1 MAPEALL
8 PDPGTP
14 GVSVEPVDP
23 WQPLML
29 ASLLLL
35 VAAVIPR
42 LRPHQPLWLRFVSGI
57 GIFVV
62 LTVLVQRILGSPLE
76 PHFTATRPGQQFWE
90 QLVEAGWWLVGARVA
105 VGVARILVVLE
116 HRPRETQII
125 SDLLAGAIYVVA
137 ILAIINFAFLVPI
150 RGLLATSG
158 VIAIVLGLALQS
170 TMSDVFS
177 GIAVGLE
184 RPYKAGDLIWVE
196 GGLEGHVIQLN
207 WRSTHISTGDNNIA
221 VVPNSVIAKARLVN
235 RSAPTPVC
243 SGSLEVRLDAGAA
256 PERCIAT
263 LTAAIRA
270 CRVPLSEPAPSVA
283 CLGLVGDGAN
293 YEVSFSV
300 ASSAVLAAARTELAT
315 QIHRHLRFSGIA
327 LAVTGIA
334 SPPPVGIPTPGQLLE
349 QSDLF
354 GAIEAAQR
362 ELLAERFTAI
372 WLEPGNT
379 LIREGEMPEALFVVA
394 SGTVEITRTA
404 SGRPRV
410 VHRMSPGESLGAV
423 GLITGS
429 PYAVTATALTPLKAF
444 RLDKKDIAAAIDAR
458 PDLAAGLEALAQRGM
473 AALRR
478 ETVAQADAQLT
489 HPEFLS
495 RLRSFV
501 GLLRS

>member
-1 MAPEALL
+1 M
-8 PDPGTP
+8 
-14 GVSVEPVDP
+14 EPADP
-23 WQPLML
+23 WQPLLL

-42 LRPHQPLWLRFVSGI
+42 LRPNQPLWLRLVTGI
-57 GIFVV
+57 GILVV
-62 LTVLVQRILGSPLE
+62 LTVLVQRVLGSPLA
-76 PHFTATRPGQQFWE
+76 PHFTAARPGQQLWE

-105 VGVARILVVLE
+105 AGAARLLVVLE
-116 HRPRETQII
+116 NRPRETQII
-125 SDLLAGAIYVVA
+125 SDLLAGAIYVFA
-137 ILAIINFAFLVPI
+137 ILAIVNFAFLVPI

-196 GGLEGHVIQLN
+196 GGVEGHVIQLN
-207 WRSTHISTGDNNIA
+207 WRSTHIATSDDNIA

-235 RSAPTPVC
+235 RSAPTTVC
-243 SGSLEVRLDAGAA
+243 SGSFEVRLDAGAA

-263 LTAAIRA
+263 LTAAARA
-270 CRVPLSEPAPSVA
+270 CRVPLPEPAPSIA
-283 CLGLVGDGAN
+283 CLALLGDGAA
-293 YEVSFSV
+293 YEIRFWV
-300 ASSAVLAAARTELAT
+300 ASSAILVAARTEMAT
-315 QIHRHLRFSGIA
+315 QLHRHLRFAGIA

-334 SPPPVGIPTPGQLLE
+334 SPPAVEIPTPGKLLE

-354 GAIEAAQR
+354 GAVEPDQR
-362 ELLAERFTAI
+362 ERLAERFTAVR
-372 WLEPGNT
+372 LQAGET
-379 LIREGEMPEALFVVA
+379 LIREGDTPEAMFVLA
-394 SGTVEITRTA
+394 SGTVEITRTI
-404 SGRPRV
+404 SGSPRV
-410 VHRMSPGESLGAV
+410 VYRMSPGESLGAI

-429 PYAVTATALTPLKAF
+429 PYAVTATALTPLKAY
-444 RLDKKDIAAAIDAR
+444 RLDKPAIAAAIDAN
-458 PDLAAGLEALAQRGM
+458 PGLAAELEALAQRGM

-478 ETVAQADAQLT
+478 DTVTPEVAQLS

-495 RLRSFV
+495 RLRSFI